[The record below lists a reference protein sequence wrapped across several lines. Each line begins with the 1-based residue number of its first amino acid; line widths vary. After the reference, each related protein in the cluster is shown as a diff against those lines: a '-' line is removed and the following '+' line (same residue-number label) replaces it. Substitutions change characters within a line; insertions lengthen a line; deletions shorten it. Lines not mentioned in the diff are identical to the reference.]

1 MEILDDIEGLF
12 VIMTMNSVLPGF
24 ADHEL
29 GARGPPL
36 GQKVPV
42 ADLPMM
48 APIRDPQRQTSL
60 LAPLSH
66 FRFLLQIRVQTAR
79 MALLE
84 TFAAPVRYDAAPA
97 GAHSIGNRFPSSH
110 RQLLLCEDL

>member
-1 MEILDDIEGLF
+1 MEILDDSEGLF

-48 APIRDPQRQTSL
+48 AFIRDPQSQTSL
-60 LAPLSH
+60 LAPLSNLH
-66 FRFLLQIRVQTAR
+66 FLFQIRVQATR

-84 TFAAPVRYDAAPA
+84 TFAAPVRYDAALV
-97 GAHSIGNRFPSSH
+97 GAHSIGDRFPSSH
-110 RQLLLCEDL
+110 RQLSPV